1 VLKWYFIFKKAPEFP
16 ITKHMLGDLELS
28 LGQAL
33 YKQERRKIMNLIEL
47 NSQSVIETPHKVDIK
62 RLFDTK
68 DVQVIHIILQPGENL
83 KRHITPVNVF
93 FYVLE
98 GKGMVEIGEENKVVG
113 KDTLVESPA
122 NVTHCWYNQGSEPLR
137 FLVVKTP
144 RPHKKSTIL

>member
-1 VLKWYFIFKKAPEFP
+1 MNI
-16 ITKHMLGDLELS
+16 IELS
-28 LGQAL
+28 
-33 YKQERRKIMNLIEL
+33 
-47 NSQSVIETPHKVDIK
+47 SQPVIETPHKVDIK

-68 DVQVIHIILQPGENL
+68 DVEVVHITLQPGESL

-98 GKGMVEIGEENKVVG
+98 GKGMVEIGEETKVVG

-122 NVTHCWYNQGSEPLR
+122 NIIHCWYNQGSEPLR

-144 RPHKKSTIL
+144 RPDKKSTIL